1 MLVAIVVV
9 VVVVVVAVVAVAL
22 VVVVVA
28 VVVVGRGA
36 RSPITRFRLTK
47 HMKTNTKSDI

>member
-22 VVVVVA
+22 VVVA